1 MFNNLLTSIGVGTIS
16 ADTRIENNV
25 NYENDLIKGV
35 VILKGGKADQKVNK
49 IEIILIERIQKWR

>member
-35 VILKGGKADQKVNK
+35 VILKGGNADQKVNK
-49 IEIILIERIQKWR
+49 MEIILIERIQK

>member
-49 IEIILIERIQKWR
+49 IEIILIERIQK